1 MRAGVDG
8 MKDDRVELRL
18 LRFLGGGPADATAGA
33 SADKVLF
40 GRGDAGHIGVP
51 VPVVRNLARRGL
63 IRLDGRKASL
73 TGVGRSHCARLLAGH
88 QGQHREQAS
97 GFVEIGGRREEVAI
111 NLAESPLAG
120 LARRKTRSGKAY
132 LERREVDAGERLRCD
147 YTRARIM
154 PRLGVNWDA
163 VGATPAGGGDG
174 KGIEQLTQSAL
185 AARSRVERAI
195 EAVGPE
201 LSGILVDV
209 CCFLKGLE
217 QVEAERQWPPRSA
230 KLMLK
235 SALAALARHY
245 APTHRNPA
253 PGRASILHWG
263 SEDYRPALR

>member
-1 MRAGVDG
+1 MQAGVG
-8 MKDDRVELRL
+8 ERRDDRVELRL
-18 LRFLGGGPADATAGA
+18 LRFLGGGPADASAGA
-33 SADKVLF
+33 AADKVLF
-40 GRGDAGHIGVP
+40 SRPDAGHIGVP
-51 VPVVRNLARRGL
+51 VPVVRSLARRGL
-63 IRLDGRKASL
+63 IRLDGRKACL
-73 TGVGRSHCARLLAGH
+73 TGLGRTHCARLLSDH
-88 QGQHREQAS
+88 QGHHREQAS
-97 GFVEIGGRREEVAI
+97 GFVEIAGRREEVAI
-111 NLAESPLAG
+111 NLSESPLAG
-120 LARRKTRSGKAY
+120 LARRRTKSGAAY
-132 LERREVDAGERLRCD
+132 LEKREVDAGERLRSD

-163 VGATPAGGGDG
+163 VGGAPSGSGDG

-185 AARSRVERAI
+185 AARRRVEGAI

-245 APTHRNPA
+245 S
-253 PGRASILHWG
+253 PGHHGSSGSRTPILHWG